1 MFFQN
6 MDINITS
13 IMIKGIPTIDSL
25 SDTEDIAMPAGKGLQ
40 IVMSAVQM
48 LLNRPKADQASD
60 NQSTQQQIQ
69 Q

>member
-1 MFFQN
+1 MAWPQEF
-6 MDINITS
+6 DDW
-13 IMIKGIPTIDSL
+13 GIPTIDSL